1 MQKDSNTTL
10 VYSTDIGRI
19 APEKETQETPIG
31 DGIVRIH
38 KDSKGRK
45 GKGVAIIKGLGLNEK
60 ELKTLAQKLKKQCG
74 CGGTVKE
81 FNIEVQTDNRE
92 QLKTIL
98 EKLNYQVKLAGG

>member
-1 MQKDSNTTL
+1 MKKDSNVTL
-10 VYSTDIGRI
+10 VYSTDVGRI
-19 APEKETQETPIG
+19 APEKEVQEAPQG

-45 GKGVAIIKGLGLNEK
+45 GKGVSVIKGLALSEK
-60 ELKTLAQKLKKQCG
+60 ELKALAQKLKKQCG

-81 FNIEVQTDNRE
+81 FTIEVQTDNRE
-92 QLKTIL
+92 QLKTLL